1 MVRELSLTE
10 EIYNLPIESATR
22 DRLLAKLDQEL
33 RNTECKVAESLLN
46 EPRDTDLAKQNR
58 LLLEQSDS
66 LRMAFAELSK
76 ALFLERG
83 IKRTRV

>member
-22 DRLLAKLDQEL
+22 DRLLEKLDQEL
-33 RNTECKVAESLLN
+33 
-46 EPRDTDLAKQNR
+46 RDTDLAKQNR

-66 LRMAFAELSK
+66 LRMACAELSK

>member
-46 EPRDTDLAKQNR
+46 EPRDTDLAEQNR
-58 LLLEQSDS
+58 LLLEQNDS
-66 LRMAFAELSK
+66 LGAACAELSK

>member
-1 MVRELSLTE
+1 MVCGLSLME

-33 RNTECKVAESLLN
+33 RNAECKVAESLLN
-46 EPRDTDLAKQNR
+46 EPRDTDLAEQNR
-58 LLLEQSDS
+58 LLLEQNDS
-66 LRMAFAELSK
+66 LGTACAELSK